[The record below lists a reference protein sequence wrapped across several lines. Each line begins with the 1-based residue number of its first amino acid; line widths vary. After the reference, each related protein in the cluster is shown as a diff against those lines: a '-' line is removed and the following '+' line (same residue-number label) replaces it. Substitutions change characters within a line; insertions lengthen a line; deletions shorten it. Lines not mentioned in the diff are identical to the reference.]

1 MGLIALEGMEFFSY
15 HGYYDEEQKIGN
27 KYGIDVTIETDLQ
40 KAAKTDKLRET
51 INYEEIYRIVAAVMQ
66 QRHRLLEHVA
76 YEIINEVRAKYF
88 DVLHVTVAVSK
99 FNPPIGGV
107 CAKARVEIFDWGI
120 STPLT
125 EKTSAPKTKIWLRIL
140 QK

>member
-27 KYGIDVTIETDLQ
+27 KYAIDVSIETDLQ
-40 KAAKTDKLRET
+40 KAAQTDKIRET
-51 INYEEIYRIVAAVMQ
+51 INYEEIYRIVASVMH

-76 YEIINEVRAKYF
+76 YKIINEVRVKF
-88 DVLHVTVAVSK
+88 LDVHHVKVVVSK

-107 CAKARVEIFDWGI
+107 CAKARVEISD
-120 STPLT
+120 
-125 EKTSAPKTKIWLRIL
+125 
-140 QK
+140 